1 VENPLETRT
10 IRATVEGRKFW
21 PHLLPTDISRHH
33 QRMLCVTYAPF
44 RLRDPAPSSVRP
56 RGHLLFPDAARRA
69 LARRW
74 HIENPEFLMGVLV
87 ETGTI
92 PDDNPHTRARVLP
105 SLHEAV
111 AIGLYS
117 KADLCQYCIACLNAG
132 GSILSVPTV
141 RAFFDQ
147 FTEDTPD
154 IMARLIA
161 AAPVHFW
168 TYLPQ
173 KVQR

>member
-1 VENPLETRT
+1 
-10 IRATVEGRKFW
+10 
-21 PHLLPTDISRHH
+21 
-33 QRMLCVTYAPF
+33 MLCVTHVPF
-44 RLRDPAPSSVRP
+44 RLRDPDPSPDQTRRP
-56 RGHLLFPDAARRA
+56 VLFSDATRRA

-74 HIENPEFLMGVLV
+74 HIENPEFVMGVLV
-87 ETGTI
+87 QTGI
-92 PDDNPHTRARVLP
+92 AQVLP

-111 AIGLYS
+111 AIGLFS

-141 RAFFDQ
+141 RAFFEQ

-154 IMARLIA
+154 IMARLMA

>member
-1 VENPLETRT
+1 MTQAPLTLRSPSPAAHSTR
-10 IRATVEGRKFW
+10 
-21 PHLLPTDISRHH
+21 PP
-33 QRMLCVTYAPF
+33 P
-44 RLRDPAPSSVRP
+44 
-56 RGHLLFPDAARRA
+56 LFSDAMRRQ

-74 HIENPEFLMGVLV
+74 HIENPDFVMGVLLASGAIKEDTV
-87 ETGTI
+87 ET
-92 PDDNPHTRARVLP
+92 RAFVMP

-117 KADLCQYCIACLNAG
+117 KADLCQYCIACLHAG
-132 GSILSVPTV
+132 GSIATVPTV

-154 IMARLIA
+154 IMARLME
-161 AAPVHFW
+161 AAPIHFW

>member
-1 VENPLETRT
+1 
-10 IRATVEGRKFW
+10 
-21 PHLLPTDISRHH
+21 
-33 QRMLCVTYAPF
+33 MLCVTHVPF
-44 RLRDPAPSSVRP
+44 RLRDPDPSPDQARRP
-56 RGHLLFPDAARRA
+56 VLFSDATRRA

-74 HIENPEFLMGVLV
+74 HIENPEFVMGVLV
-87 ETGTI
+87 QTGII
-92 PDDNPHTRARVLP
+92 PDDSPQTRAQVLP

-111 AIGLYS
+111 AIGLFS

-132 GSILSVPTV
+132 GSIVSVPTV
-141 RAFFDQ
+141 RAFFEQ

-154 IMARLIA
+154 IMARLMA
-161 AAPVHFW
+161 AAPIHFW